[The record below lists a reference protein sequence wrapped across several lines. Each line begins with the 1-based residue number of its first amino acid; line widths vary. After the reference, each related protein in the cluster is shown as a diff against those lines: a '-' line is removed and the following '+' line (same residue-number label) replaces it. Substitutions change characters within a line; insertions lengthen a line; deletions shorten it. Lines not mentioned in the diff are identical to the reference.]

1 MALSVGARLGPYEIV
16 APLGAGGMGEVYRAR
31 DTKLGRDVA
40 LKILP
45 DAFAQDRER
54 LARFQREAQV
64 LASLNHQNIAAIYG
78 LEDSGS
84 THALVMELVEGP
96 TLAERIDAG
105 PIPLAEA
112 LPIATQIAEALETA
126 HELGIVHRDLK
137 PANIKLRPDG
147 TVKVLD
153 FGLAKMVEIGAG
165 GPGGAGGA
173 GGEMPANSPTISLAA
188 TQAGMILGTASY
200 MAPEQARGR
209 VVDKRADVWAFGV
222 VLFEML
228 TGTRAFPGDDVS
240 DTLATVLKFDP
251 DWNRLPADTPAPICR
266 LLKRCLTKDP
276 KLRLRECGSALL
288 DIHEAMT
295 GPDASEAAAR
305 SKSSIDQRRQRRW
318 LPVIVTALVAAIA
331 GAAAWSRLATPVA
344 PEPPSTRRFTI
355 TLPEGDVLPRA
366 SGPLLEL
373 SPEGR
378 TLVYRARRGTATH
391 LFRRAID
398 QFEATIIPGTDD
410 AGIPI
415 FSSDGLWIAFQERSG
430 TDTVLKKIPIAG
442 GPAQTIATLRGATV
456 MRGAWTAE
464 GRIMFG
470 SGGSLMSV
478 SAAGGDAIGLFK
490 ADGNLVVTNP
500 HLLPG
505 NSVLLTLALA
515 ELRSEGEIAVV
526 KLGTGEKKTV
536 QANATV
542 GRLLPSGHLV
552 FVRGPALWA
561 VPFDV
566 DRLEA
571 VGTAV
576 PVVEGVRVEVGG
588 AVQLA
593 VADDGT
599 LAYVPGTMQGPER
612 PLAFVGRDGGQPEA
626 LKIPAR
632 DYINLALSPDQTQV
646 AAQIDDGDDA
656 DVWVAEIARGT
667 LTRVT
672 RDAGFDGFPI
682 WSRDGESI
690 VFASHRE
697 GRWTLQRRSAD
708 GTGDTALMT
717 AFDSSVTRAGP
728 YAWSSDGSTLLF
740 GADEVIGATTAS
752 SKGEWK
758 PVIRSA
764 GGAAAVSP
772 NGRWIAYTSSD
783 SGAPE
788 VYLQRFPAGQRHI
801 VSVGGGRN
809 PRWARDTGELFY
821 LRGGPPNAVMRVAIR
836 SSRDGGVDIGTP
848 EVFAEFRFFSRQGG
862 GTAYDVTPDG
872 KRLLVIT
879 RGDEGTASDVQRIN
893 VVVNWF
899 EELKRLVP
907 VGK

>member
-1 MALSVGARLGPYEIV
+1 MALSSGARLGPYEIV
-16 APLGAGGMGEVYRAR
+16 GPLGVGGMGEVYRAR

-54 LARFQREAQV
+54 LTRFQREAQV

-78 LEDSGS
+78 LEDSTDS

-105 PIPLAEA
+105 PIPLSEA
-112 LPIATQIAEALETA
+112 LPIAAQIAEALEVA
-126 HELGIVHRDLK
+126 HELGVIHRDLK

-153 FGLAKMVEIGAG
+153 FGLAKMVETASGNRPSATD
-165 GPGGAGGA
+165 AA
-173 GGEMPANSPTISLAA
+173 YSPTMSLGA
-188 TQAGMILGTASY
+188 TQAGVILGTASY

-209 VVDKRADVWAFGV
+209 AVDKRADVWAFGV

-251 DWNRLPADTPAPICR
+251 DWNRLPADTPAPIRR

-276 KLRLRECGSALL
+276 KLRLRECGSALV
-288 DIHEAMT
+288 DIHEALDT
-295 GPDASEAAAR
+295 PERSESAAPLAVAR
-305 SKSSIDQRRQRRW
+305 SAASRRQSA
-318 LPVIVTALVAAIA
+318 LIATAGLLIGAILGAFAWTRFSGRAAD
-331 GAAAWSRLATPVA
+331 A
-344 PEPPSTRRFTI
+344 PPPTTRFTI
-355 TLPEGDVLPRA
+355 TLPEGEVLPRA
-366 SGPLLEL
+366 SGVLLEL
-373 SPEGR
+373 SPDGR
-378 TLVYRARRGTATH
+378 TLAYRARRGTTTR

-398 QFEATIIPGTDD
+398 QFDATIIPDTDD
-410 AGIPI
+410 AGTPI
-415 FSSDGLWIAFQERSG
+415 FSPDGLWIAFRDRPG
-430 TDTVLKKIPIAG
+430 TDSVLKKIPIGG
-442 GPAQTIATLRGATV
+442 GPAQTIATVRGATT
-456 MRGAWTAE
+456 MRGSAWTDD
-464 GRIMFG
+464 GRILLG
-470 SGGSLMSV
+470 SGGSLVSV
-478 SAAGGDAIGLFK
+478 PAAGGDATVLFK
-490 ADGNLVVTNP
+490 ADGNLLVSNP
-500 HLLPG
+500 QLLPG
-505 NSVLLTLALA
+505 NSVLLTLAG
-515 ELRSEGEIAVV
+515 LRSENGEVAVV

-536 QANATV
+536 QANATF

-552 FVRGPALWA
+552 FARGAALWA

-576 PVVEGVRVEVGG
+576 PVVDGVRVEVGG
-588 AVQLA
+588 AVQFA

-612 PLAFVGRDGGQPEA
+612 PLAFVGRDGGQPET

-632 DYINLALSPDQTQV
+632 EYVNLALSPDQSRV

-682 WSRDGESI
+682 WSRDGKSV
-690 VFASHRE
+690 VFASRRE

-708 GTGDTALMT
+708 GTGDATLTT
-717 AFDSSVTRAGP
+717 AFDASVIRAEP
-728 YAWSSDGSTLLF
+728 YAWSPDGSTLLF
-740 GADEVIGATTAS
+740 GADEVIGATTAG

-764 GGAAAVSP
+764 QEAAMSP
-772 NGRWIAYTSSD
+772 NGRWIAYTSND
-783 SGAPE
+783 SGAVE
-788 VYLQRFPAGQRHI
+788 VYLQGFPDAGPRRI
-801 VSVGGGRN
+801 VSVGGGHH
-809 PRWARDTGELFY
+809 PRWARDTDELFY

-848 EVFAEFRFFSRQGG
+848 EVFAEFRFFSRLAG
-862 GTAYDVTPDG
+862 GTVYDVTPDG
-872 KRLLVIT
+872 KRLLVIS
-879 RGDEGTASDVQRIN
+879 RGEDGTVSGVERIN

-907 VGK
+907 LGK